1 MIPINRTY
9 APLQAFV
16 EELYR
21 CGMRHAVTSP
31 GSRNAPLALTL
42 AAQEGVEAV
51 SVLDERSAGFVALGM
66 AKASGQPVAVT
77 CTSGTAAA
85 NLHPAVVEAWEA
97 RVPLIVLTADRPPE
111 LREVGAGQAID
122 QIKLYGSAAKW
133 FVEVGTHDP
142 ARDTAIHHRALAC
155 RAFWTAAGG
164 RPGPVHLNFPLREP
178 LAPAPEEAA
187 GAAPG
192 VLGPAAGPL
201 GPAPGPLD
209 PAAAPL
215 GPAPGPLDPAP
226 GPLDRADWQGRP
238 GGRPWTE
245 VREHASA
252 PHADDVHALAERIA
266 AEPRGVIVCGAT
278 GELIAEQAAWLA
290 AASGW
295 PLLAEPTS
303 GVRCGEHDRSHVI
316 AHYDVLLRIEDF
328 AAQHAPG
335 LVLRVG
341 DMPTSKPLRAFVA
354 ESSQIVVDPHGAWH
368 EPTRTAELML
378 QAAAAPSLGAL
389 AAAVEMRGGAKPRG
403 AGAGAEPR
411 GAGAGAEPRGAGAGA
426 QPRGAGAGA
435 QPCEAGGG
443 AEPRV
448 AGGGAE
454 PRVAGGGAEPRVAGG
469 GAVPLRGG
477 WLAGWREADAK
488 VWAAVEAAPD
498 QFEGKVLAGLEP
510 ELPDEAVVW
519 VSSSMPIRDVEAYF
533 PQSPKRLRFLANRGA
548 NGIDG
553 VPSSAMGAAIAT
565 GLPTWVLIGELA
577 LQHDAGGLLAA
588 RRAGVELE
596 IVCVNNGGGGI
607 FDFLPVAEHADPA
620 AYEAHVAT
628 PSDVV
633 DLAALWPGLREIR
646 TDRRQ
651 NVALHR
657 ELVERVAQSL

>member
-66 AKASGQPVAVT
+66 AKASGRPVAVT

-122 QIKLYGSAAKW
+122 QIKLYGSATKW
-133 FVEVGTHDP
+133 FVEVGTHEP
-142 ARDTAIHHRALAC
+142 GRETAIHHRALAC
-155 RAFWTAAGG
+155 RAYWTAAGG
-164 RPGPVHLNFPLREP
+164 RPGPVHLNFPLRDP
-178 LAPAPEEAA
+178 LAPVPEEAA

-192 VLGPAAGPL
+192 
-201 GPAPGPLD
+201 PLD
-209 PAAAPL
+209 P
-215 GPAPGPLDPAP
+215 
-226 GPLDRADWQGRP
+226 ADWQGRP
-238 GGRPWTE
+238 DGRPWTE
-245 VREHASA
+245 LREHASA
-252 PHADDVHALAERIA
+252 PHADDVHALAERVA
-266 AEPRGVIVCGAT
+266 AEPHGVIVCGPT
-278 GELIAEQAAWLA
+278 GERVAEQAARLA
-290 AASGW
+290 DASGW

-303 GVRCGEHDRSHVI
+303 GVRCGEHDRSHVV

-328 AAQHAPG
+328 TSRHAPG

-341 DMPTSKPLRAFVA
+341 DMPTSKPLRAFAA
-354 ESSQIVVDPHGAWH
+354 ESSQIVIDPHAAWH

-378 QAAAAPSLGAL
+378 QGAAAPTLGAL
-389 AAAVEMRGGAKPRG
+389 AAAVEMRT
-403 AGAGAEPR
+403 
-411 GAGAGAEPRGAGAGA
+411 
-426 QPRGAGAGA
+426 
-435 QPCEAGGG
+435 AGGG
-443 AEPRV
+443 PR
-448 AGGGAE
+448 GGA
-454 PRVAGGGAEPRVAGG
+454 GDC
-469 GAVPLRGG
+469 G

-488 VWAAVEAAPD
+488 VWAAVETEPD
-498 QFEGKVLAGLEP
+498 GFEGKVLAALEP

-533 PQSPKRLRFLANRGA
+533 PQSAKRLRFLANRGA

-553 VPSSAMGAAIAT
+553 VVSSAMGAATAT
-565 GLPTWVLIGELA
+565 GPPTWVLIGELA

-620 AYEAHVAT
+620 AYEAHIAT
-628 PSDVV
+628 PSDVG
-633 DLAALWPGLREIR
+633 DLAALWPGLGRSGQTAAR
-646 TDRRQ
+646 TWRSTASWWSASLSPCSRAGRSCGGSARRPCRRPSRRAGSGSRPLPARSRHPPSASPRRSGCAAGSASRRCCTPSRT
-651 NVALHR
+651 VAPATASTIVTAR
-657 ELVERVAQSL
+657 PIAQVPKPWRPPSKRDIAR

>member
-66 AKASGQPVAVT
+66 AKASGRPVAVT
-77 CTSGTAAA
+77 CTSGTAVA

-111 LREVGAGQAID
+111 LRDVGAGQAID

-133 FVEVGTHDP
+133 FVEVGTHNP
-142 ARDTAIHHRALAC
+142 SRDTAIHHRALAC
-155 RAFWTAAGG
+155 RAYWTAAGD
-164 RPGPVHLNFPLREP
+164 RPGPVHLNVPLREP
-178 LAPAPEEAA
+178 LAPVPEE
-187 GAAPG
+187 
-192 VLGPAAGPL
+192 
-201 GPAPGPLD
+201 LD
-209 PAAAPL
+209 A
-215 GPAPGPLDPAP
+215 
-226 GPLDRADWQGRP
+226 ADWEGRP
-238 GGRPWTE
+238 DGGPWTE

-252 PHADDVHALAERIA
+252 PHADDVHAVAERIA
-266 AEPRGVIVCGAT
+266 REPRGLIVCGPT
-278 GELIAEQAAWLA
+278 GERIADQAARLA

-303 GVRCGEHDRSHVI
+303 GVRCGEHDRTHVI

-328 AAQHAPG
+328 VAEHRPG

-341 DMPTSKPLRAFVA
+341 DMPTSKPLRALVA
-354 ESSQIVVDPHGAWH
+354 ESSQIVVDPHAAWH
-368 EPTRTAELML
+368 EPTRTAELIL
-378 QAAAAPSLGAL
+378 QAAAEPTLGAL
-389 AAAVEMRGGAKPRG
+389 AAAVEMRAEGQAGGA
-403 AGAGAEPR
+403 
-411 GAGAGAEPRGAGAGA
+411 
-426 QPRGAGAGA
+426 
-435 QPCEAGGG
+435 GG
-443 AEPRV
+443 A
-448 AGGGAE
+448 
-454 PRVAGGGAEPRVAGG
+454 
-469 GAVPLRGG
+469 
-477 WLAGWREADAK
+477 WLAGWRAADAK
-488 VWAAVEAAPD
+488 VWAAVEAAPEA
-498 QFEGKVLAGLEP
+498 FEGKVLAGLEP

-519 VSSSMPIRDVEAYF
+519 ISSSMPIRDVEAYF
-533 PQSPKRLRFLANRGA
+533 PQSPKRLRLLANRGA

-553 VPSSAMGAAIAT
+553 VVSSAMGAAIAT

-588 RRAGVELE
+588 RRAGVRLE
-596 IVCVNNGGGGI
+596 IVCINNGGGGI
-607 FDFLPVAEHADPA
+607 FDFLPVAEYADPA
-620 AYEAHVAT
+620 TYEAHIAT

>member
-66 AKASGQPVAVT
+66 AKASRRPVAVT

-97 RVPLIVLTADRPPE
+97 GVPLIVLTADRPPE

-133 FVEVGTHDP
+133 FVEVGTHEP
-142 ARDTAIHHRALAC
+142 GRETAIHHRALAC
-155 RAFWTAAGG
+155 RAYWTAGGG
-164 RPGPVHLNFPLREP
+164 RPGPVHLNFPLRDP
-178 LAPAPEEAA
+178 LAPVREE
-187 GAAPG
+187 
-192 VLGPAAGPL
+192 
-201 GPAPGPLD
+201 LD
-209 PAAAPL
+209 
-215 GPAPGPLDPAP
+215 DVH
-226 GPLDRADWQGRP
+226 WEGRE

-245 VREHASA
+245 VRRHASA
-252 PHADDVHALAERIA
+252 PHADDVHAVAERIA
-266 AEPRGVIVCGAT
+266 AEPRGVIVCGPT
-278 GELIAEQAAWLA
+278 AEQSADAGDGIAQAAAQLA
-290 AASGW
+290 AQTGW
-295 PLLAEPTS
+295 PILAEPTS
-303 GVRCGEHDRSHVI
+303 GARCGGHDRSQVI
-316 AHYDVLLRIEDF
+316 AHYDVLLRVERF
-328 AAQHAPG
+328 ARGQAPG

-354 ESSQIVVDPHGAWH
+354 DESQIVVDPYGAWH
-368 EPTRTAELML
+368 EPTRRAELLL
-378 QAAAAPSLGAL
+378 QVGAERTVAAL
-389 AAAVEMRGGAKPRG
+389 ASAVEMRDAARDETW
-403 AGAGAEPR
+403 ARA
-411 GAGAGAEPRGAGAGA
+411 
-426 QPRGAGAGA
+426 
-435 QPCEAGGG
+435 
-443 AEPRV
+443 
-448 AGGGAE
+448 
-454 PRVAGGGAEPRVAGG
+454 
-469 GAVPLRGG
+469 
-477 WLAGWREADAK
+477 WREGDAK
-488 VWAAVEAAPD
+488 VSEAVQAAPEG
-498 QFEGKVLAGLEP
+498 FEGKLLASLEP

-533 PQSPKRLRFLANRGA
+533 PQSAKRLRFLANRGA

-553 VPSSAMGAAIAT
+553 VVSSAMGAAIAT

-620 AYEAHVAT
+620 AYETHIAT
-628 PSDVV
+628 PSDVI
-633 DLAALWPGLREIR
+633 DLAALWPGLREFR

>member
-66 AKASGQPVAVT
+66 AKASGRPVAIT

-142 ARDTAIHHRALAC
+142 GRETAIHHRALAC
-155 RAFWTAAGG
+155 RAYWTAGGG

-178 LAPAPEEAA
+178 LAPAREELEA
-187 GAAPG
+187 
-192 VLGPAAGPL
+192 
-201 GPAPGPLD
+201 
-209 PAAAPL
+209 
-215 GPAPGPLDPAP
+215 
-226 GPLDRADWQGRP
+226 ADWQGRE
-238 GGRPWTE
+238 GGTPWTE
-245 VREHASA
+245 LREHASA
-252 PHADDVHALAERIA
+252 PHADDVHAVAERIA
-266 AEPRGVIVCGAT
+266 AEPRGVIVLGPCAEREARPAARVAEAGAR
-278 GELIAEQAAWLA
+278 LA
-290 AASGW
+290 AETGW

-303 GVRCGEHDRSHVI
+303 GARCGDHDRSHVI
-316 AHYDVLLRIEDF
+316 AHYDLLLRVEQFTRD
-328 AAQHAPG
+328 HAPG

-354 ESSQIVVDPHGAWH
+354 GSSQIVVDPHGAWH
-368 EPTRTAELML
+368 EPTRTAELVL
-378 QAAAAPSLGAL
+378 QAAAGPTLDAL
-389 AAAVEMRGGAKPRG
+389 ASAVEMRS
-403 AGAGAEPR
+403 AEPDR
-411 GAGAGAEPRGAGAGA
+411 AWIE
-426 QPRGAGAGA
+426 
-435 QPCEAGGG
+435 
-443 AEPRV
+443 
-448 AGGGAE
+448 
-454 PRVAGGGAEPRVAGG
+454 
-469 GAVPLRGG
+469 
-477 WLAGWREADAK
+477 GWRAADAQA
-488 VWAAVEAAPD
+488 WAAVAAAPGG
-498 QFEGKVLAGLEP
+498 FEGGILAALEP
-510 ELPDEAVVW
+510 ELPDDAVVW
-519 VSSSMPIRDVEAYF
+519 VSSSMPIRDVEACF
-533 PQSPKRLRFLANRGA
+533 PQSHKRLRFLANRGA

-553 VPSSAMGAAIAT
+553 VVSSAMGSAIAT

-588 RRAGVELE
+588 RRAGVELS
-596 IVCVNNGGGGI
+596 IVCLNNGGGGI

-620 AYEAHVAT
+620 AYEAHIAT
-628 PSDVV
+628 PSDAV

-657 ELVERVAQSL
+657 ELVERLAQSQ

>member
-9 APLQAFV
+9 APLQVFV

-42 AAQEGVEAV
+42 AAQDGVEAV

-66 AKASGQPVAVT
+66 AKASGRPVAVT

-142 ARDTAIHHRALAC
+142 GRETAIHHRALAC
-155 RAFWTAAGG
+155 RAYHTAGGG

-178 LAPAPEEAA
+178 LAPAPEALE
-187 GAAPG
+187 
-192 VLGPAAGPL
+192 V
-201 GPAPGPLD
+201 
-209 PAAAPL
+209 
-215 GPAPGPLDPAP
+215 
-226 GPLDRADWQGRP
+226 ADWEGRENA
-238 GGRPWTE
+238 RPWTKL
-245 VREHASA
+245 REHASA

-266 AEPRGVIVCGAT
+266 GEPRGVIVCGPT
-278 GELIAEQAAWLA
+278 GERIAEEAARLSA
-290 AASGW
+290 QTGW

-316 AHYDVLLRIEDF
+316 AHYDVLLRVERF
-328 AAQHAPG
+328 AREHTPR

-354 ESSQIVVDPHGAWH
+354 QSSQIVIDPHGAWH
-368 EPTRTAELML
+368 EPTRTAELVL
-378 QAAAAPSLGAL
+378 QAAAAPTLDAL
-389 AAAVEMRGGAKPRG
+389 SSAVEMRSGA
-403 AGAGAEPR
+403 A
-411 GAGAGAEPRGAGAGA
+411 
-426 QPRGAGAGA
+426 
-435 QPCEAGGG
+435 EAG
-443 AEPRV
+443 
-448 AGGGAE
+448 
-454 PRVAGGGAEPRVAGG
+454 
-469 GAVPLRGG
+469 
-477 WLAGWREADAK
+477 WLEGWRAADARA
-488 VWAAVEAAPD
+488 WAALEAAPD
-498 QFEGKVLAGLEP
+498 GFEGRVLASLEP
-510 ELPDEAVVW
+510 ELPDDALVW

-533 PQSPKRLRFLANRGA
+533 PQSAKPLRFLANRGA

-553 VPSSAMGAAIAT
+553 VVSSAMGAAIAS

-588 RRAGVELE
+588 RRAGVDLN
-596 IVCVNNGGGGI
+596 IVCINNGGGGI

-620 AYEAHVAT
+620 AYETHIAT
-628 PSDVV
+628 PSVGV
-633 DLAALWPGLREIR
+633 ELAALWPGIREIR

>member
-51 SVLDERSAGFVALGM
+51 SVIDERSAGFVALGM
-66 AKASGQPVAVT
+66 AKASGHPVAVT

-85 NLHPAVVEAWEA
+85 NLHPAVVEAHEA
-97 RVPLIVLTADRPPE
+97 RVPLIVMTADRPPE

-122 QIKLYGSAAKW
+122 QIKLYGTAAKW

-142 ARDTAIHHRALAC
+142 SRATAIHHRALAC
-155 RAFWTAAGG
+155 RAYWTAEGG

-178 LAPAPEEAA
+178 LAPS
-187 GAAPG
+187 PG
-192 VLGPAAGPL
+192 E
-201 GPAPGPLD
+201 LD
-209 PAAAPL
+209 PEDWA
-215 GPAPGPLDPAP
+215 G
-226 GPLDRADWQGRP
+226 RAD
-238 GGRPWTE
+238 GRPWTE

-252 PHADDVHALAERIA
+252 PHSDDVHAVAERVA
-266 AEPRGVIVCGAT
+266 AEPHGVIVCGPGHEDVADGAT
-278 GELIAEQAAWLA
+278 RLA
-290 AASGW
+290 AEAGW

-303 GVRCGEHDRSHVI
+303 GVRCGAHERSHVI
-316 AHYDVLLRIEDF
+316 AHYDVTLRIDEF
-328 AAQHAPG
+328 AAAHRPE

-341 DMPTSKPLRAFVA
+341 DMPTSKPLRALVA

-368 EPTRTAELML
+368 EPTRNAELIVHAS
-378 QAAAAPSLGAL
+378 AAHTLSAL
-389 AAAVEMRGGAKPRG
+389 AGAVEMRGA
-403 AGAGAEPR
+403 
-411 GAGAGAEPRGAGAGA
+411 
-426 QPRGAGAGA
+426 
-435 QPCEAGGG
+435 
-443 AEPRV
+443 
-448 AGGGAE
+448 
-454 PRVAGGGAEPRVAGG
+454 
-469 GAVPLRGG
+469 
-477 WLAGWREADAK
+477 EADPAWLTEWRAADER
-488 VWAAVEAAPD
+488 VWAAVEASPGD
-498 QFEGKVLAGLEP
+498 FEGKILASIEP

-533 PQSPKRLRFLANRGA
+533 PQSPKRIRFLANRGA

-553 VPSSAMGAAIAT
+553 VVSSALGAAIAT

-588 RRAGVELE
+588 RRAGVPLE
-596 IVCVNNGGGGI
+596 ILCINNGGGGI

-620 AYEAHVAT
+620 AYEAHIAT
-628 PSDVV
+628 PSEDV
-633 DLAALWPGLREIR
+633 DLAALWPGLREVR

-651 NVALHR
+651 NVRLHR
-657 ELVERVAQSL
+657 ELVERVAASLG